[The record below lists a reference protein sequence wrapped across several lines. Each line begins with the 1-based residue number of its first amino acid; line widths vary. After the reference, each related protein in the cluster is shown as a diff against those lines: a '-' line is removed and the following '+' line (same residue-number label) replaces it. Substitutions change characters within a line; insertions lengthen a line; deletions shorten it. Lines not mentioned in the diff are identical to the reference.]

1 MLATKDAPQTVDHK
15 PHADFFRQSGWLMI
29 ASIIGGALM
38 FFVHFLNKKIPDAD
52 YSAFGVL
59 LMVVACV
66 PTLPF
71 QMVFAQQTAKA
82 LAIGGERKLARMALG
97 IFLLVTALWLL
108 LAAVVLYFQS
118 AIVQYWHLPN
128 AMGLIL
134 TLPILWFSVINP
146 MLVGMLQGRQDF
158 YWIGWTTIINGVMR
172 LVFAGILVALGW
184 GAGGMTGGVL
194 VGFLVIVC
202 IGFRRNR
209 DLIFRSGEAFDWKV
223 WREVVPLFI
232 GFLAC
237 QVLFTSDSM
246 FTMSHFSADEMKPYV
261 LAGTL
266 SRALL
271 WLVQPLATVMF
282 PKIVQSTMHGQKT
295 NLFGLV
301 VLGTAIISACGMVGL
316 WVTGPLVVRIVGKPT
331 DVAGAMA
338 LIPWY
343 AGAMIPLAMANVMVN
358 DLLARAK
365 YAIVPFAA
373 LVAIGYCFA
382 MPYMLSHYPG
392 KLQIPLQT
400 VGVFNLL
407 LFGVC
412 AVFTWGKFGK
422 KSDTIPA

>member
-1 MLATKDAPQTVDHK
+1 MVPFVFVQLFGVLIELAFLNQSICVLSNAHARNKRRRLMTAMADK

-82 LAIGGERKLARMALG
+82 LATGKERQLARMTQG
-97 IFLLVTALWLL
+97 IFLLVTVVWLL
-108 LAAVVLYFQS
+108 LAGVVVYFRS
-118 AIVQYWHLPN
+118 DIVQYWHLPN
-128 AMGLIL
+128 ATGLIL
-134 TLPILWFSVINP
+134 TLFILLFSVINP

-172 LVFAGILVALGW
+172 LVGAGVLVALGF

-194 VGFLVIVC
+194 AGFFVIVC
-202 IGFRRNR
+202 IGVRRNR
-209 DLIFRSGEAFDWKV
+209 DLIFRPGEAFDWKV

-246 FTMSHFSADEMKPYV
+246 FTMSHFSADQMKPYV

-282 PKIVQSTMHGQKT
+282 PKIVQSTMRGQKN
-295 NLFGLV
+295 NLFILV
-301 VLGTAIISACGMVGL
+301 GPGHSLILSACGAS
-316 WVTGPLVVRIVGKPT
+316 W
-331 DVAGAMA
+331 A
-338 LIPWY
+338 LDY
-343 AGAMIPLAMANVMVN
+343 
-358 DLLARAK
+358 RA
-365 YAIVPFAA
+365 PC
-373 LVAIGYCFA
+373 GENR
-382 MPYMLSHYPG
+382 G
-392 KLQIPLQT
+392 
-400 VGVFNLL
+400 
-407 LFGVC
+407 
-412 AVFTWGKFGK
+412 
-422 KSDTIPA
+422 

>member
-1 MLATKDAPQTVDHK
+1 
-15 PHADFFRQSGWLMI
+15 MI
-29 ASIIGGALM
+29 ASITGGALM

-66 PTLPF
+66 PTLPL

-82 LAIGGERKLARMALG
+82 LATGKERQLARMAQG
-97 IFLLVTALWLL
+97 VFLSATIVCLL
-108 LAAVVLYFQS
+108 IAAAVVPFKS
-118 AIVQYWHLPN
+118 AIVSYWHLPN
-128 AMGLIL
+128 ATGLML
-134 TLPILWFSVINP
+134 TLLVLWFSILTP
-146 MLVGMLQGRQDF
+146 MLAGILQGRQDF
-158 YWIGWTTIINGVMR
+158 FWIGWATIINGAMR
-172 LVFAGILVALGW
+172 LLGAGILVALGF

-194 VGFLVIVC
+194 LGFFVIVLTC
-202 IGFRRNR
+202 VMRSR
-209 DLIFRSGEAFDWKV
+209 DLIFIPGEAFDWKV
-223 WREVVPLFI
+223 WRDVVPLFM

-237 QVLFTSDSM
+237 QFLFTSDSM
-246 FTMSHFSADEMKPYV
+246 FTMSHFSGDQMKPYV

-282 PKIVQSTMHGQKT
+282 PKIVQSTMRGQKN
-295 NLFGLV
+295 NLFTLV

-316 WVTGPLVVRIVGKPT
+316 WVTGPLVVRIVGKAT

-358 DLLARAK
+358 DLMARAK
-365 YAIVPFAA
+365 YAIVPYAV
-373 LVAIGYCFA
+373 LVAIGYGFA
-382 MPYMLSHYPG
+382 MPYMLSHFPG
-392 KLQIPLQT
+392 RMQVPLQT
-400 VGVFNLL
+400 VGFFNLL

-422 KSDTIPA
+422 KSDTNSV

>member
-1 MLATKDAPQTVDHK
+1 MLATKEAPQTVDHK
-15 PHADFFRQSGWLMI
+15 PHKEFFRQSGWLMM
-29 ASIIGGALM
+29 ASIIGGVLM
-38 FFVHFLNKKIPDAD
+38 FAVHFLNKLIPDED

-66 PTLPF
+66 PTLPL

-82 LAIGGERKLARMALG
+82 LATGQERKLARMTQGLL
-97 IFLLVTALWLL
+97 LLVTVVCLL
-108 LAAVVLYFQS
+108 IAVLVFTFKS

-128 AMGLIL
+128 ATGLLL
-134 TLPILWFSVINP
+134 TLPLLWFSILNP
-146 MLVGMLQGRQDF
+146 MLVGILQGRQDF
-158 YWIGWTTIINGVMR
+158 FWIGWTTIINGVGR
-172 LVFAGILVALGW
+172 LIGAGILVGLGF

-194 VGFLVIVC
+194 VGFSIIVF
-202 IGFRRNR
+202 IGMRRTR
-209 DLIFRSGEAFDWKV
+209 DLIFIPGEAFDWKV
-223 WREVVPLFI
+223 LRDVVPLFL

-237 QVLFTSDSM
+237 QFLFTSDSM
-246 FTMSHFSADEMKPYV
+246 FTMGHFTGDQMKPYV

-282 PKIVQSTMHGQKT
+282 PKIVQSTMRGQKS

-301 VLGTAIISACGMVGL
+301 VLGTAVISACGMIGL
-316 WVTGPLVVRIVGKPT
+316 WVTGPIVVRIVGKAT

-343 AGAMIPLAMANVMVN
+343 AGAMVPLAMANVMVN

-365 YAIVPFAA
+365 YAVVPYAV
-373 LVAIGYCFA
+373 LVAIGYGFA
-382 MPYMLSHYPG
+382 MPYMLSHFPG
-392 KLQIPLQT
+392 RLEVPLQT

-412 AVFTWGKFGK
+412 ALFTWGKFAK
-422 KSDTIPA
+422 K